1 LSGAQKASDININ
14 KFKESVD
21 MIELTKDT
29 WDEEITNYTEKP
41 VFVDFWGDKCEI
53 CIQLM
58 PGVHDLEHKYS
69 DKIKFTS
76 LNTSGQRRLAIAQKV
91 LGLPTMKIYKN
102 GEAVSTITADKIT
115 SLDDIEGFIKAYY
128 ETL

>member
-1 LSGAQKASDININ
+1 
-14 KFKESVD
+14 

-69 DKIKFTS
+69 DKIKFAS